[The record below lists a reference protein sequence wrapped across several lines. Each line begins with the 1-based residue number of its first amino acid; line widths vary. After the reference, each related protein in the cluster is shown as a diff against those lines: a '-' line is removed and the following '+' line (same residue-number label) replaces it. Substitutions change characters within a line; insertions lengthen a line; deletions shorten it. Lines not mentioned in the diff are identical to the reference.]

1 MTGQTSLDRLAAA
14 RPAILD
20 QTELV
25 VDVAE
30 EHQILQH
37 IMESAVPSGAGKA
50 AVTTLPA
57 GSSRRRPVQLASI
70 VAGAAA
76 IAVTASVVAGY
87 VTFRDGGGAGGRPAG
102 KVPTIKTLAYRTAA
116 AASQAAQND
125 VVYSQTVYPG
135 GFVGSVGSID
145 EWDYGL
151 STREKVLN
159 AQGGPI
165 DDSSATVSNGQLVGT
180 DVDYTARTW
189 SQGSIPV
196 TQVGERGP
204 AFATQEAQELLGW
217 QDPSEH
223 TVVTHVTVDGRPMFQ
238 VTQQRPPQ
246 PDQSPLGMPF
256 PPLFASPSYEPSL
269 TYNGAFTQTFWIDA
283 ATYLPVRV
291 VYTTVPGG
299 HVIFAESLQWLTPS
313 AANLTQVTNAPV
325 PPGFTQTTP
334 AGI

>member
-1 MTGQTSLDRLAAA
+1 MTGQTSFDRLAAA

-20 QTELV
+20 RTELV

-37 IMESAVPSGAGKA
+37 ILESAVPSGAGKA

-57 GSSRRRPVQLASI
+57 GSSRRRPVRLASI
-70 VAGAAA
+70 TAGAAA
-76 IAVTASVVAGY
+76 VAVTAGVVAGY
-87 VTFRDGGGAGGRPAG
+87 VTFRDGGSAGSRPTG

-116 AASQAAQND
+116 ATSQAAQND
-125 VVYSQTVYPG
+125 VLYSQTVYPG
-135 GFVGSVGSID
+135 GFVGPVGSIA

-165 DDSSATVSNGQLVGT
+165 DDSSAVVSNGQLVGT

-189 SQGSIPV
+189 SQGSIPL

-204 AFATQEAQELLGW
+204 AFAAQLAQQLLGW

-223 TVVTHVTVDGRPMFQ
+223 TVVTRVTVDGRPMFQ
-238 VTQQRPPQ
+238 VTQQQ
-246 PDQSPLGMPF
+246 PAQPRSPLGMPF
-256 PPLFASPSYEPSL
+256 GPLFASPSYVPSL
-269 TYNGAFTQTFWIDA
+269 TYNGAFSLTVWIDA

-299 HVIFAESLQWLTPS
+299 QVIFAESLQWLTPS
-313 AANLTQVTNAPV
+313 AANLTQVTSAPV

>member
-50 AVTTLPA
+50 AGTTLPA
-57 GSSRRRPVQLASI
+57 RSSRRRPVRLASI
-70 VAGAAA
+70 TAGAAA
-76 IAVTASVVAGY
+76 VAVTAGVVAGY
-87 VTFRDGGGAGGRPAG
+87 VTFRDGGGAGRPAG

-116 AASQAAQND
+116 ATSQAAQND
-125 VVYSQTVYPG
+125 VLYSQTVYPG
-135 GFVGSVGSID
+135 GYVGPVGSID

-151 STREKVLN
+151 STRQKTLN
-159 AQGGPI
+159 AQGGPL
-165 DDSSATVSNGQLVGT
+165 DDSSVLVSNGQLVSM

-189 SQGSIPV
+189 SQGSIPLA
-196 TQVGERGP
+196 QVGERGP
-204 AFATQEAQELLGW
+204 AFAAQQAQQLLGW
-217 QDPSEH
+217 QDPSLH
-223 TVVTHVTVDGRPMFQ
+223 TVVTRVTVDGRPMFE
-238 VTQQRPPQ
+238 VTQH
-246 PDQSPLGMPF
+246 QSAQTDPSPYGMPLGPM
-256 PPLFASPSYEPSL
+256 FASPSYEPSL
-269 TYNGAFTQTFWIDA
+269 TYSGAFTIAVWIDA

-291 VYTTVPGG
+291 VYATAPGG
-299 HVIFAESLQWLTPS
+299 RVFLAESMQWLTPS
-313 AANLTQVTNAPV
+313 AANLTQVTTAPV

-334 AGI
+334 VGI